1 MAVIH
6 RTTLVPSK
14 LELLTAWLPSRP
26 WYRGTATPNLRK
38 AGGFRLDD
46 PAGEVG
52 IEFAFVTDHSTGV
65 PTAYQVPMTYRSA
78 ALPHATD
85 AFIGNAEHGV
95 LGTRW
100 IYDAVR
106 DPVAV
111 AQLLALL
118 SGTAVPQAQSVSDT
132 PEPAVT
138 VAGAVALDG
147 PVDVTDD
154 KDGTLLTV
162 GGVVI
167 RLVRNGSTP
176 AVSAG
181 ALAVVTAPWALPDD
195 GIRRAPVVVVA
206 RRPQPRAVDHR

>member
-1 MAVIH
+1 VAIVY

-26 WYRGTATPNLRK
+26 WYRGTGTPNLQK

-52 IEFAFVTDHSTGV
+52 IEFVFVTDDSTGV
-65 PTAYQVPMTYRSA
+65 PIVYQVPMTYRSA
-78 ALPHATD
+78 ALPGATD
-85 AFIGNAEHGV
+85 AFIGSADHGV

-100 IYDAVR
+100 IYDAAR

-118 SGTAVPQAQSVSDT
+118 AGSAVPQAQSVSET

-138 VAGAVALDG
+138 VAGHVALDG
-147 PVDVTDD
+147 PVDITDD
-154 KDGTLLTV
+154 EDGTHLTV
-162 GGVVI
+162 GGAVVGLI
-167 RLVRNGSTP
+167 RKCP
-176 AVSAG
+176 APPVSVG
-181 ALAVVTAPWALPDD
+181 AQAVVTAPWTLPNGDVRP
-195 GIRRAPVVVVA
+195 GPIIVVA
-206 RRPQPRAVDHR
+206 

>member
-1 MAVIH
+1 VAVIH

-26 WYRGTATPNLRK
+26 WYRGTATPNLHRS
-38 AGGFRLDD
+38 GGFRLDD

-52 IEFAFVTDHSTGV
+52 IEFAFVTDDSTGA
-65 PTAYQVPMTYRSA
+65 PITYQVPMTYRSA
-78 ALPHATD
+78 ALPGATA

-95 LGTRW
+95 LGNRW
-100 IYDAVR
+100 IYDAAR

-118 SGTAVPQAQSVSDT
+118 AGTAVPQAQSVSDT

-138 VAGAVALDG
+138 VAGSVALDG

-154 KDGTLLTV
+154 EDGTHLSV
-162 GGVVI
+162 SGGAVI
-167 RLVRNGSTP
+167 RLVRNCSAP
-176 AVSAG
+176 PVSAG
-181 ALAVVTAPWALPDD
+181 APAVVTAPWGLPNGDV
-195 GIRRAPVVVVA
+195 GSGPVIVVT
-206 RRPQPRAVDHR
+206 

>member
-1 MAVIH
+1 MAVIY
-6 RTTLVPSK
+6 RTTLIPSK

-26 WYRGTATPNLRK
+26 WYRGTGTPNLQK

-52 IEFAFVTDHSTGV
+52 IEFVFVTDDSTGV
-65 PTAYQVPMTYRSA
+65 PIAYQVPMTYRSV
-78 ALPHATD
+78 ALPGATD

-100 IYDAVR
+100 VYDAAS

-118 SGTAVPQAQSVSDT
+118 AGTAVPQAQSVSEAR
-132 PEPAVT
+132 EPAVT
-138 VAGAVALDG
+138 VDGPVALDG

-154 KDGTLLTV
+154 EDGTHLTV
-162 GGVVI
+162 GGAVVRLI
-167 RLVRNGSTP
+167 RECP
-176 AVSAG
+176 APPVSAG
-181 ALAVVTAPWALPDD
+181 ARAVVTAPWTLPN
-195 GIRRAPVVVVA
+195 GNVRRGAVIVVA
-206 RRPQPRAVDHR
+206 